1 MRAMRSLFLTLLAM
15 LLALPA
21 AADNIDVAD
30 ANGNVLRY
38 SYTSGEGTT
47 ATVTGIVSFSDD
59 AEQAKHIVIPS
70 QITGADERLHTV
82 TAVGYNAFN
91 AATSVVSITL
101 PASLTSIG
109 ERAFYGCSALESI
122 SIPEGV
128 TTIQAQTFSGCT
140 TA

>member
-30 ANGNVLRY
+30 ANGNTLRF
-38 SYTSGEGTT
+38 SYENAENGVASVTS
-47 ATVTGIVSFSDD
+47 IVSYSAD
-59 AEQAKHIVIPS
+59 AEKAKHIVIPS

-101 PASLTSIG
+101 PASLTSLG
-109 ERAFYGCSALESI
+109 ERASRCQ
-122 SIPEGV
+122 
-128 TTIQAQTFSGCT
+128 QASRH
-140 TA
+140 